1 MPIAIYVSLDS
12 GSIVFSAP
20 DNITPAIEL
29 NFTRD
34 TFTIDSVLRIVNMK
48 NAAGF
53 GGWVKINIL

>member
-20 DNITPAIEL
+20 DNITPTIEL